1 MQAGVAWLV
10 SASLVIGSQASAQSA
25 LARQD
30 EGSTVRVTIV
40 DGPTREGR
48 VISHTVD
55 SLLLD
60 LEGSSSVAVA
70 EIDQL
75 WVRRSEAGTGGAIGA
90 IVLGGARSAS

>member
-1 MQAGVAWLV
+1 
-10 SASLVIGSQASAQSA
+10 
-25 LARQD
+25 
-30 EGSTVRVTIV
+30 
-40 DGPTREGR
+40 
-48 VISHTVD
+48 
-55 SLLLD
+55 LD